1 MVELALGMQN
11 PTHPGPFLSP
21 QQQHARALQQLEQ
34 QQQLQYQQLQ
44 QQQAA
49 VAAQRLATQAASS
62 GHPIADLRSA
72 QLPSGGTDVAAQLAA
87 QMERLTN
94 MMEARLGALESRFAA
109 QVPAGT
115 TAGAGLDEHLAV
127 LEETYGSPAAL
138 RNPHGARFPFP
149 EHVLHNLPAVMGSEN
164 LVLHRYQ
171 DFAEYQA
178 LDRVQRTSGD
188 RAGSLLYEL
197 MISMTVFAV
206 LEIVLAGVQ
215 ELHAFFGGAGSAAGV
230 SGDIRRITHN
240 SCSTILYCLQWAR
253 DLVQARVNCIG
264 EFTVR
269 GRDGLVALHHR
280 YFAPAERILADS
292 VTKEFDSEFARTKA
306 KVNCKYLAEKE
317 VRGREFSSQFKKGR
331 GGRGIGGRGGG
342 GRGFIPGRFATAAAG
357 ASSATP
363 GGSSGQGS

>member
-1 MVELALGMQN
+1 MSFKLLLSFLFWCGMVELALGMQN

-49 VAAQRLATQAASS
+49 VAAQRLATQSASS

-109 QVPAGT
+109 QVP
-115 TAGAGLDEHLAV
+115 
-127 LEETYGSPAAL
+127 
-138 RNPHGARFPFP
+138 
-149 EHVLHNLPAVMGSEN
+149 
-164 LVLHRYQ
+164 
-171 DFAEYQA
+171 
-178 LDRVQRTSGD
+178 
-188 RAGSLLYEL
+188 
-197 MISMTVFAV
+197 
-206 LEIVLAGVQ
+206 
-215 ELHAFFGGAGSAAGV
+215 AGSAAGV